1 MGKIYVAGHTGLVGS
16 AIVRKLKEQGH
27 NHIVAY
33 TSKELDLRDRLS
45 VEWLFTNNDI
55 EQVYFCAAKVGGIV
69 ANNTLPATLMGANLM
84 MQTNVINAAY
94 KYKVKRLLFVGSTCI
109 YPKVSPQ
116 PIDEDNLL
124 NGFLEPTNE
133 PYAITKI
140 AGLKLCESYNR
151 EFGTDFRA
159 VLPSNIYG
167 PNDNF
172 HPENSHLLAGI
183 MSRMYEAKMH
193 NSPTVTIWG
202 TGTPRREF
210 LYSDD
215 MAEGCIAVMD
225 ADKRAFDSVTRPM
238 RCHLN
243 LGPGYDV
250 EIREFAEIVKKVI
263 GYNGELV
270 YDTSRPDGTMLKCTD
285 VSRIKQ
291 LGWTSRIGLEEGI
304 TRTYKWYLENI
315 ERVKKI

>member
-16 AIVRKLKEQGH
+16 AIVRALKASGH
-27 NHIVAY
+27 DDLVLYN
-33 TSKELDLRDRLS
+33 SKSVDLRNTSHVDWIF
-45 VEWLFTNNDI
+45 ENGDI
-55 EQVYFCAAKVGGIV
+55 DQVYFCAAKVGGIV

-94 KYKVKRLLFVGSTCI
+94 KYKVKRLLFIGSTCI
-109 YPKVSPQ
+109 YPKISPQ
-116 PIDEDNLL
+116 PIDEDNLM
-124 NGFLEPTNE
+124 NGYLEPTNE

-159 VLPSNIYG
+159 VLPSNIFG

-183 MSRMYEAKMH
+183 LQRMHQAKVDKA
-193 NSPTVTIWG
+193 PTVTIWG

-215 MAEGCIAVMD
+215 MAEGCLAVMN
-225 ADKRAFDSVTRPM
+225 ADKKDFDAVTHPM

-243 LGPGYDV
+243 LGPGYDLQ
-250 EIREFAEIVKKVI
+250 INQFAELVKAVVGFEGK
-263 GYNGELV
+263 LV

-285 VSRIKQ
+285 TKRINK
-291 LGWTSRIGLEEGI
+291 LGWASKIPVHEGI
-304 TRTYKWYLENI
+304 QKTYDWYLENI
-315 ERVKKI
+315 NNVKKI

>member
-1 MGKIYVAGHTGLVGS
+1 MNKIYIAGHTGLVGS
-16 AIVRKLKEQGH
+16 AIVRQLKERGYDD
-27 NHIVAY
+27 IVTY
-33 TSKELDLRDRLS
+33 TSKELDLRDKLS
-45 VEWLFTNNDI
+45 VDWLFSYHNIDY
-55 EQVYFCAAKVGGIV
+55 VYFCAAKVGGIV
-69 ANNTLPATLMGANLM
+69 ANNTLPATLMGSNLL

-94 KYKVKRLLFVGSTCI
+94 RYKVKRLLFVGSTCI

-116 PIDEDNLL
+116 PIDEDNLM
-124 NGFLEPTNE
+124 NGYLEPTNE

-183 MSRMYEAKMH
+183 MSRMHEAKV
-193 NSPTVTIWG
+193 NKSPTVTIWG
-202 TGTPRREF
+202 TGIPKREF

-215 MAEGCIAVMD
+215 MADGCITVMEANKKD
-225 ADKRAFDSVTRPM
+225 FDLVTRPM

-243 LGPGYDV
+243 LGPGFDV
-250 EIREFAEIVKKVI
+250 EIRDFANIVKDVI
-263 GYNGELV
+263 GYEGNLV
-270 YDTSRPDGTMLKCTD
+270 YDTSRPDGTLLKRTD
-285 VSRIKQ
+285 VTRINA
-291 LGWTSRIGLEEGI
+291 LGWRSKISLTEGI
-304 TRTYKWYLENI
+304 TKTYKWYLENI
-315 ERVKKI
+315 DKVKKI